1 MQRKQGGKNMSKA
14 PAITA
19 PVPNQVKQKT
29 RMNKLRKSMRQYPL
43 VYVGAIIVI
52 IITLLAIFAPW
63 ISPHDPTKVFTDGLT
78 ADGVPVGPSVKFP
91 LGTDG
96 NGRDVLSRVLWGG
109 RISLLIGFLS
119 MAINL
124 FVGIVMGLIAGQFGG
139 WIDSLVMRI
148 TDVILAFPFLLFAL
162 ALVAIL
168 GASLWNILFAIG
180 ILGWGVMA
188 RVVRGQVLQ
197 VRELEYVQAERALGA
212 SQWRIMFKVILPNV
226 FGPVIVLSTLNVGMN
241 ILAAAGLSF
250 LGLGIQPPTPDWGG
264 MIQMGLETYTYAP
277 YELYGSGIALVIT
290 VVGFN
295 LLGDGLRDILDPHS
309 ATRK

>member
-1 MQRKQGGKNMSKA
+1 MSNA
-14 PAITA
+14 PAITPA
-19 PVPNQVKQKT
+19 THIPQQKT
-29 RMNKLRKSMRQYPL
+29 KMMQIRKSMRQYPL
-43 VYVGAIIVI
+43 VYIGAAIVI
-52 IITLLAIFAPW
+52 IVTALALFAPW

-78 ADGVPVGPSVKFP
+78 KDGIPVGPSAKFP

-109 RISLLIGFLS
+109 RVSLLIGFLS

-124 FVGIVMGLIAGQFGG
+124 FVGIVMGLIAGAFSG
-139 WIDSLVMRI
+139 WVDALVMRV
-148 TDVILAFPFLLFAL
+148 TDIILAFPFLLFAL

-168 GASLWNILFAIG
+168 GPNLWNILFAIG

-264 MIQMGLETYTYAP
+264 MIQMGLQTYTYAP

>member
-1 MQRKQGGKNMSKA
+1 MSKA
-14 PAITA
+14 PAISA
-19 PVPNQVKQKT
+19 PVTNQVKPKT
-29 RMNKLRKSMRQYPL
+29 RMTQLRKSMRQYPL

-52 IITLLAIFAPW
+52 VVTLLALLAPW
-63 ISPHDPTKVFTDGLT
+63 ISPHDPTKVFMDGLT
-78 ADGVPVGPSVKFP
+78 KDGIPVGPSGKFP

-139 WIDSLVMRI
+139 WVDSLVMRV